1 MPIEVR
7 FSAINEPVGDDDA
20 IDELLTGRELGTS

>member
-7 FSAINEPVGDDDA
+7 FSAINEPVGGDYA
-20 IDELLTGRELGTS
+20 VGELLTGRELGTS